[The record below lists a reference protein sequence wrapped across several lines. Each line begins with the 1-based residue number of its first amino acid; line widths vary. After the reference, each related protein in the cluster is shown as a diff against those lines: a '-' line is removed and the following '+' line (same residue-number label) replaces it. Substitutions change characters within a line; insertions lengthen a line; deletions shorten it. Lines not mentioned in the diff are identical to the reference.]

1 LRQNL
6 EHRKKKQSKSVRKTQ
21 TKEKIMR
28 LSKISKTL
36 GMSAGILM
44 LGAVATSAL
53 AGDLAVKNWRVFSIL
68 PVAPVWDIDKA
79 QSLPDGGVEFPFQQ
93 RDDDS
98 YAVYLHANCNVDL
111 TGKTITATVGV
122 DVSGDTQFWTRTTA
136 CENTGD
142 DAYVRL
148 EFQSVN
154 QGPYG
159 PSDYWWS
166 TGGNN
171 LNLSALAALSPQ
183 TLSISTTD
191 LSKWSNI
198 NGQLASADPVGFAKA
213 LKNVKQVSLAFGSL
227 CSYASGVAV
236 TGGGGTFQLLSY
248 TIAP

>member
-1 LRQNL
+1 M
-6 EHRKKKQSKSVRKTQ
+6 K
-21 TKEKIMR
+21 

-36 GMSAGILM
+36 GMSAGVLM

-68 PVAPVWDIDKA
+68 PTAPVWDIDKA
-79 QSLPDGGVEFPFQQ
+79 QSLPGGGVEFPFQQ
-93 RDDDS
+93 LGDGEF
-98 YAVYLHANCNVDL
+98 AVYMHANYNVDL

-122 DVSGDTQFWTRTTA
+122 DVTGDTHFWTRSIECA
-136 CENTGD
+136 NTGD

-154 QGPYG
+154 QGPYD
-159 PSDYWWS
+159 PSNYWWS
-166 TGGNN
+166 TGDNSW
-171 LNLSALAALSPQ
+171 NLSYLAVSGPQ
-183 TLSISTTD
+183 PLSISTTD

-198 NGQLASADPVGFAKA
+198 NGQLASADPAGFAKA
-213 LKNVKQVSLAFGSL
+213 LKNVKQVSLAFGSA
-227 CSYASGVAV
+227 CKYASGVAV

>member
-1 LRQNL
+1 M
-6 EHRKKKQSKSVRKTQ
+6 K
-21 TKEKIMR
+21 

-36 GMSAGILM
+36 GISAGVLM

-68 PVAPVWDIDKA
+68 PTAPVWDIDKA

-93 RDDDS
+93 QDDDS
-98 YAVYLHANCNVDL
+98 YAVYLHANYNVDL

-122 DVSGDTQFWTRTTA
+122 DVSGDTQFWTRSTA
-136 CENTGD
+136 CDNNGD

-154 QGPYG
+154 QGPWG

-166 TGGNN
+166 TGGNYVK
-171 LNLSALAALSPQ
+171 LSDLVPSDSQ
-183 TLSISTTD
+183 TLSISTAD

-198 NGQLASADPVGFAKA
+198 NGQLASADPDGFAKA
-213 LKNVKQVSLAFGSL
+213 LKNVKQVSLAFGSI

-248 TIAP
+248 TITP

>member
-1 LRQNL
+1 M
-6 EHRKKKQSKSVRKTQ
+6 K
-21 TKEKIMR
+21 
-28 LSKISKTL
+28 LSKISKAH
-36 GMSAGILM
+36 GMSASLLI

-68 PVAPVWDIDKA
+68 PTAPVWDIDKA
-79 QSLPDGGVEFPFQQ
+79 QSLPGGGVEFPFQQ

-98 YAVYLHANCNVDL
+98 YAVYMHANYNVDL
-111 TGKTITATVGV
+111 TGKTITATIGV
-122 DVSGDTQFWTRTTA
+122 DVGSDTLFWTRSTD
-136 CENTGD
+136 CPNTGV

-166 TGGNN
+166 TDGNS
-171 LNLSALAALSPQ
+171 LNLASLAASSPQ
-183 TLSISTTD
+183 TLVISTKD

-198 NGQLASADPVGFAKA
+198 NGQLASADPAGFAKA
-213 LKNVKQVSLAFGSL
+213 LKNVKQVSLAFGST

-236 TGGGGTFQLLSY
+236 TGEGGTFQLLSY